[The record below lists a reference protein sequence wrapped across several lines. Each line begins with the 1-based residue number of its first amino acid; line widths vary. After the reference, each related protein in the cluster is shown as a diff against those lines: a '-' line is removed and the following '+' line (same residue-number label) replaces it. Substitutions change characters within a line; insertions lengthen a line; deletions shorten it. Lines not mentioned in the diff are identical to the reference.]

1 MPAVGKKL
9 HHFVPRFYLKAWAK
23 NGQIHSLQGG
33 EIFRT
38 NIKNVAAENHFY
50 RLRALSKDDITF
62 IREAA
67 IKDSP
72 ERLKPFHENLLH
84 RFATPH
90 AAKAHYENLG
100 TVPPDRLAAI
110 DRDIA
115 EANENFHMT
124 IEETFEPYLEGL
136 RGGDLTFLSNDK
148 DTVLFYR
155 GLAVQYMRT
164 NHRKRTELMMAP
176 ESKVFYERTANVLTH
191 IFAVNIGYS
200 LFNDHPKLNL
210 VVIENPTDV
219 PFVTG
224 DQPVINIAARLKD
237 TGAPDKFEAYYPV
250 SPTRALLIL
259 EPGSEFLPKNLAI
272 SAMEAH
278 FWNLRIA
285 SRAYRQ
291 VFAQSTKELELVK
304 ADLSAFASCH

>member
-23 NGQIHSLQGG
+23 NGQIHCLQDG

-38 NIKNVAAENHFY
+38 NVKNVAAENHFY

-67 IKDSP
+67 INDSP
-72 ERLKPFHENLLH
+72 ERLKPLHEDLLR

-100 TVPPDRLAAI
+100 TLPPDQLAAI
-110 DRDIA
+110 NRDIA
-115 EANENFHMT
+115 EANKNFHMT
-124 IEETFEPYLEGL
+124 IEESFEPYIESL
-136 RGGDLTFLSNDK
+136 RRGDLTFLSNDK

-164 NHRKRTELMMAP
+164 NHRRRIELMMAP

-191 IFAVNIGYS
+191 TFAVNIGYS
-200 LFNDHPKLNL
+200 LFNDHPKLKL
-210 VVIENPTDV
+210 VVIENPSDV
-219 PFVTG
+219 PFIIA
-224 DQPVINIAARLKD
+224 DQPVINIAAKLKD

-259 EPGSEFLPKNLAI
+259 EPDSEFLPKNLAV

-291 VFAQSTKELELVK
+291 VFAQSTKELEMVK
-304 ADLSAFASCH
+304 ADMPAFASCH